1 MAITRKITYPELL
14 HICQQPHDHGI
25 LTISLPYLAIYPCH
39 HKWYNLNMITEKDKK
54 TIQEISKKYSAKRVL
69 LFGSSIDA
77 ARESRDI
84 DIAVEGISP
93 KDFFR
98 YYGDLLFALSK
109 PVDVVDLSGNS
120 KFISL
125 IKQEGVLLYG

>member
-1 MAITRKITYPELL
+1 
-14 HICQQPHDHGI
+14 
-25 LTISLPYLAIYPCH
+25 
-39 HKWYNLNMITEKDKK
+39 MITEKDKK
-54 TIQEISKKYSAKRVL
+54 TIEEVSKKYSAKRVL

-98 YYGDLLFALSK
+98 YYGELLFALSK
-109 PVDVVDLSGNS
+109 PVDVIDLSGNS
-120 KFISL
+120 KFINL
-125 IKQEGVLLYG
+125 VKQEGVLLYG